1 MCSKQKEE
9 LLVAQD
15 YTHVIGIDEAGA
27 GCLAGPVTV
36 CSCYIPLH
44 VEIKGINDS
53 KKISENKRNKI
64 YKQLIEHPDVKYVV
78 VHIDHD
84 KVDEINILQA
94 RFLGMKQSYDQL
106 IQNLKLSQESKHA
119 VLIDGN
125 QIPPAMKSN
134 LDTNTNTSTSTSITN
149 TNSTAPYIESIVK
162 GDGKCYCIAAASII
176 AKVTRD
182 QLMINMDQSY
192 PGYSFT
198 EHKGYGT
205 KKHYE
210 ALNKLG
216 PSIIHRRTFKGVVCD
231 NTILT
236 A

>member
-1 MCSKQKEE
+1 MCSKQTEE
-9 LLVAQD
+9 LLVAQN

-78 VHIDHD
+78 VHIDHN
-84 KVDEINILQA
+84 KIDEINILQA

-106 IQNLKLSQESKHA
+106 IQNLGLTDTSKHA

-125 QIPPAMKSN
+125 QIPPAMKSKVN
-134 LDTNTNTSTSTSITN
+134 NNNSNTNNSNTNTNNSI
-149 TNSTAPYIESIVK
+149 APYIESIVK

-198 EHKGYGT
+198 DHKGYGT

-210 ALNKLG
+210 ALEKLG
-216 PSIIHRRTFKGVVCD
+216 PSIIHRRTFKGVVC
-231 NTILT
+231 NK
-236 A
+236 